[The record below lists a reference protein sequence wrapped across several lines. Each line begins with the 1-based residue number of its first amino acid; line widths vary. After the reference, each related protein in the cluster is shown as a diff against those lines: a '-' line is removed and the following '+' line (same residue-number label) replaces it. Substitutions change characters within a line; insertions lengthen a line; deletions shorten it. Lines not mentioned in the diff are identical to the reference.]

1 MTRPEQCCS
10 TVIPSL
16 RMHSRVAWQSALEA
30 NPVTREGPLAIDASI
45 ATRCEIDLSPGTFN
59 EPLIRAGPL
68 TFIDLD
74 IATCRMLH
82 NDAPCDHL
90 ACHLERFDQLLVKV
104 ERKGIPRADD
114 RDHRAF
120 NRQQT
125 RVCRSGRFSNQE
137 CDGKDRL
144 RGR

>member
-1 MTRPEQCCS
+1 MTRAEWSSS

-16 RMHSRVAWQSALEA
+16 RMQSSVAWQSALEA
-30 NPVTREGPLAIDASI
+30 NPVKREGPLATEASI

-59 EPLIRAGPL
+59 EPLMRAGPL

-90 ACHLERFDQLLVKV
+90 ACHVVVRFDQLLVKV

-114 RDHRAF
+114 RNHRAF

-125 RVCRSGRFSNQE
+125 RICRSGRFSN
-137 CDGKDRL
+137 
-144 RGR
+144 